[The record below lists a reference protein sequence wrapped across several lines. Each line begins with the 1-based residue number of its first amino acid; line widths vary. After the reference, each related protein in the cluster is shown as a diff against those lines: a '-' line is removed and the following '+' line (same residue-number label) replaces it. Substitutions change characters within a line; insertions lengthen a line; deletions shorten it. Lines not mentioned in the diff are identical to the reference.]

1 MQQQDSTQATP
12 AQGLTINDRKAWK
25 VYWEEQGQT
34 WRTEPEINAER
45 QDYLTERRN
54 ISPDVRQGI
63 YPFKGITLARADVE
77 WLLATH
83 ENGRGPVDWNDEGQ
97 REREGIDLRG
107 ADLSR
112 VDLQNLPLARTRGD
126 ITWSMWP
133 DLTDGQH
140 AMAAV
145 LMEGTDLKGAHLE
158 GANLEYA
165 NLPGADLRL
174 AHLEGADFARANLE
188 QAYLAEARLEGVDLF
203 GAHLDEAFLW
213 DAHLEHAHLREVHLE
228 GAHLERIILADEH
241 QIGPWL
247 ADVRWG
253 DANLSVVNWSQMRMP
268 GEEYE
273 AYQEMRDGKLK
284 DEATRLNEYE
294 VAVRANR
301 QLAIALSAQ
310 GLNEDAGRFAYRA
323 QFLQR
328 TVLRRQ
334 NKLGQYLFS
343 GFLDLLAGYGYR
355 PGRSL
360 LAYLLVI
367 SVFAFIYAL
376 MGQSVHPPI
385 SPLGA
390 LVFSVA
396 AFHGRGLFPGGISLE
411 SPITVLAALEAVMG
425 LVIEI
430 SFIATFTQR
439 FFGR

>member
-112 VDLQNLPLARTRGD
+112 VDLQNLPLAHTRGD

-165 NLPGADLRL
+165 NLQGADLRQ
-174 AHLEGADFARANLE
+174 AHLEGAD
-188 QAYLAEARLEGVDLF
+188 
-203 GAHLDEAFLW
+203 
-213 DAHLEHAHLREVHLE
+213 
-228 GAHLERIILADEH
+228 
-241 QIGPWL
+241 
-247 ADVRWG
+247 
-253 DANLSVVNWSQMRMP
+253 LS
-268 GEEYE
+268 
-273 AYQEMRDGKLK
+273 
-284 DEATRLNEYE
+284 
-294 VAVRANR
+294 
-301 QLAIALSAQ
+301 
-310 GLNEDAGRFAYRA
+310 
-323 QFLQR
+323 
-328 TVLRRQ
+328 
-334 NKLGQYLFS
+334 
-343 GFLDLLAGYGYR
+343 
-355 PGRSL
+355 
-360 LAYLLVI
+360 
-367 SVFAFIYAL
+367 
-376 MGQSVHPPI
+376 
-385 SPLGA
+385 
-390 LVFSVA
+390 
-396 AFHGRGLFPGGISLE
+396 
-411 SPITVLAALEAVMG
+411 
-425 LVIEI
+425 
-430 SFIATFTQR
+430 
-439 FFGR
+439 